1 MHFQYKGK
9 RILVPVFAITPL
21 IVSTLLTKAVEE
33 NFFEH
38 KFHGNVYQVVLGIA
52 ILISGFWNN
61 YVCNDYYYEDKGE
74 KHIMDYENQFMW
86 IEMKFFSYIFWVIG
100 VLVLLGGTVEMLF

>member
-52 ILISGFWNN
+52 IMFVMITTMRIKAKSISW
-61 YVCNDYYYEDKGE
+61 
-74 KHIMDYENQFMW
+74 IMKINLCGS
-86 IEMKFFSYIFWVIG
+86 K
-100 VLVLLGGTVEMLF
+100 